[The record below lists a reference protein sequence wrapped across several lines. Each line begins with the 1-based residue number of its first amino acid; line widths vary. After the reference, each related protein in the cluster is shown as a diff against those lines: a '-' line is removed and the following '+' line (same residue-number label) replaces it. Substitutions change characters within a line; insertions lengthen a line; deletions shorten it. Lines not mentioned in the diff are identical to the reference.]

1 MTFRDEWKKRT
12 EEVQKIVYRYL
23 PEETGYQKTLLE
35 AMNYSMKAGGK
46 RLRPMLMQETY
57 RLFGGTSSVIEPF
70 MAAIEMIHTH
80 SLIHDDLPAMDDDE
94 YRRGRKTT
102 HIVYGEAMAILA
114 GDGLLNL
121 AYETAARGFE
131 MEPEN
136 VAVGKALAVLA
147 KKTGITGMIG
157 GQSVDVQQSG
167 KVLDTGML
175 DFIYRLKTSA
185 LIECSMMA
193 GAILAGASE
202 EETMQIE
209 RVASDVGLAFQ
220 IQDDILDV
228 TSSSQVL
235 GKPVNSDEKNHKT
248 TYVTIEGLEKAQKDV
263 QEISE
268 RAIRTLDQLN
278 RENPFL
284 RSLILELVTRE
295 K

>member
-1 MTFRDEWKKRT
+1 MTFRDELAKRT
-12 EEVQKIVYRYL
+12 EEVQEIIYRYL
-23 PEETGYQKTLLE
+23 PEEKGYQKTLLE

-46 RLRPMLMQETY
+46 RLRPMLMQESY
-57 RLFGGTSSVIEPF
+57 RLFGGTSTVVEPF
-70 MAAIEMIHTH
+70 MAAMEMIHTH
-80 SLIHDDLPAMDDDE
+80 SLIHDDLPAMDNDE

-121 AYETAARGFE
+121 AYETAGRGLE
-131 MEPEN
+131 MEPCSP
-136 VAVGKALAVLA
+136 AVGKAMAVLA
-147 KKTGITGMIG
+147 KKTGMNGMIG

-167 KVLDTGML
+167 CPLDRDML

-185 LIECSMMA
+185 LIEGSMMI

-202 EETMQIE
+202 EETARIE
-209 RVASDVGLAFQ
+209 QVASDVGLAFQ

-228 TSSSQVL
+228 ISSSQVL

-248 TYVTIEGLEKAQKDV
+248 TYVTMEGLEKAGKDV
-263 QEISE
+263 EKISE
-268 RAIRTLDQLN
+268 RAIHTLDQLN
-278 RENPFL
+278 RENSFL
-284 RSLILELVTRE
+284 RRLILELVTRE